1 MPTPRTL
8 AVRGAALSALVA
20 TGALAVPA
28 AASAAHVT
36 SLQPWAA
43 SNEYLAKDDID
54 GRSRPRLE
62 PRERVNHVRK
72 GQWVR
77 IECQTTGQ
85 EAFGSNLW
93 VKVGGLYVP
102 DQLLKTY
109 TDGRLQG
116 APECRDDAPT
126 PPPPA
131 PPTPPA
137 NAPAYDQAREA
148 AFGAVPSGAKRVAL
162 TTAAKTKRPGIVLL
176 RFFIPNR
183 LAGGRMLKG
192 DGRGFTSDPSQA
204 VNSRASLFWDTET
217 GRYSLTVDP
226 THVSDALPRSIWGV
240 ERRGVGPVSV
250 WWPKKYDLPKGI
262 QGGSTHTALPI
273 DVQSSSSQ
281 VKSTDFHA
289 RSTNQSFVRGN
300 GRKLEGRVSML
311 NSVTNQV
318 GVGAWSVD
326 VSFSIEHQ
334 ANRTWKVRMRGN
346 GYPAVEAYL
355 YPKAAGSPT
364 LTLFQRR
371 IHEDAYD
378 RTLVPPVRFLPRI
391 STGTLDP
398 SGGLAA
404 LDVASD
410 LTCESYGA
418 GSSRCTRGDGSRT
431 NPLPELIAPSSY
443 TTTRGSD
450 AGGQP

>member
-1 MPTPRTL
+1 MPSPRTL
-8 AVRGAALSALVA
+8 GARSAALSLVIA
-20 TGALAVPA
+20 TGALALPA
-28 AASAAHVT
+28 VASAAHVT
-36 SLQPWAA
+36 TLQPWAA
-43 SNEYLAKDDID
+43 SNAYLAKDDID
-54 GRSRPRLE
+54 GRSSPRLE

-77 IECQTTGQ
+77 IECQTTG
-85 EAFGSNLW
+85 EAAYGSTVW
-93 VKVGGLYVP
+93 DKVDGLYVP

-109 TDGRLQG
+109 TDGRLAG
-116 APECRDDAPT
+116 APECRDT
-126 PPPPA
+126 PPPA
-131 PPTPPA
+131 PTPPA

-148 AFGAVPSGAKRVAL
+148 AFGAVPSGAQRATVG
-162 TTAAKTKRPGIVLL
+162 TAAKTTRPGIVLL

-183 LAGGRMLKG
+183 LAGGRVLEG
-192 DGRGFTSDPSQA
+192 DGRGFDANPAGSVA
-204 VNSRASLFWDTET
+204 SRASLFWDTET
-217 GRYSLTVDP
+217 GRTSLTVDP
-226 THVSDALPRSIWGV
+226 THVSDALPSTIWGV
-240 ERRGVGPVSV
+240 ARHGIGPVSF

-262 QGGSTHTALPI
+262 RGGSTHAALPI
-273 DVQSSSSQ
+273 DLQSSSSQ

-289 RSTNQSFVRGN
+289 RETNQAFVRGS

-311 NSVTNQV
+311 NSVTNSI

-326 VSFSIEHQ
+326 VSFSIEHR
-334 ANRTWKVRMRGN
+334 ADRTWKVRMRGN

-355 YPKAAGSPT
+355 YSKAAGSPT

-371 IHEDAYD
+371 IHQSAYD
-378 RTLVPPVRFLPRI
+378 RTLTPPTRLLPRL
-391 STGTLDP
+391 STGTIDP

-404 LDVASD
+404 LDIASD
-410 LTCESYGA
+410 LSCESVGA
-418 GSSRCTRGDGSRT
+418 GSSRCTRHGGSRL